1 MNGHINLD
9 FVQSDSKNKEKLP
22 FTLIIFGGAGDLSQR
37 KLIPSLYNLFVLN
50 QLHKDFNIISCGMP
64 ELTGE
69 KYRNIL
75 KSSLE
80 KFISKKPGEKS
91 EEFLEKFHY
100 VSGAFDDKK
109 MYDEI
114 YIKCKDI
121 TGEKRQLIF
130 YLAIPPEFA
139 PIVIKSL
146 EKSSLCSAGYKKKIV
161 MEKPFGVNIESAKEL
176 NRTVLGVFEEDE
188 IYRIDH
194 YLGKETVQNILF
206 FRFGNSIFE
215 PLWNRN
221 FIDHVQIT
229 AAETLGIEHRGKFY
243 EKAGVIRDIVQNHVM
258 QLLSLVAMEPPAN
271 FDADRI
277 RDEKLKVFKSIRS
290 MDENYLKKNIIKGQ
304 YGPGKSCGKSVVG
317 YTEEKDVGKESKMAT
332 YIAGKF
338 YIDNWR
344 WADVPFYI
352 RAGKRLRKRVTEIYL
367 QFKQP
372 PLKLFGDKY
381 NKIVPNGILI
391 SIQPE
396 EKISV
401 RLNLKYPGSENFP
414 HPVEMDFNYKDLAHI
429 VSLDAYER
437 LFLDCVKGDLTL
449 FARQDSIEAMWEVVD
464 SINEYFEHNYQG
476 ELPNYFSGSWGPE
489 KSEVLLERD
498 GRCWRFGNTCEF
510 HEEVV
515 LDGDKNQE

>member
-1 MNGHINLD
+1 MSWENINC
-9 FVQSDSKNKEKLP
+9 VQNDLKNKEKVP
-22 FTLIIFGGAGDLSQR
+22 FTLVIFGGAGDLSQR
-37 KLIPSLYNLFVLN
+37 KLIPSLYNLFILD
-50 QLHKDFNIISCGMP
+50 QLHKNFDIISCGMP
-64 ELTGE
+64 EFTSE
-69 KYRNIL
+69 EYRSAV
-75 KSSLE
+75 KKSLE
-80 KFISKKPGEKS
+80 KFTSKNLGDKID
-91 EEFLEKFHY
+91 EFLNKFHY
-100 VSGAFDDKK
+100 VSGDFDDKK
-109 MYDEI
+109 TYDGI
-114 YIKCKDI
+114 YKTYKEVSK
-121 TGEKRQLIF
+121 EKRQVIF
-130 YLAIPPEFA
+130 YLAIPPQFA
-139 PIVIKSL
+139 PLVIKSL
-146 EKSSLCSAGYKKKIV
+146 EKCTLCSKEYKKKIV
-161 MEKPFGVNIESAKEL
+161 MEKPFGVDRKSAQEL
-176 NRTVLGVFEEDE
+176 NRIVLEVFEEEE

-206 FRFGNSIFE
+206 CRFGNSIFE

-229 AAETLGIEHRGKFY
+229 ASETLGIEHRGKFY
-243 EKAGVIRDIVQNHVM
+243 ERAGVVRDIVQNHVM
-258 QLLSLVAMEPPAN
+258 QLLSLVAIEPPAS

-277 RDEKLKVFKSIRS
+277 RDEKLKVFKSIRA
-290 MDENYLKKNIIKGQ
+290 MDSNYLRKNVIKGQ
-304 YGPGKSCGKSVVG
+304 YGPGKSGGKSVVG
-317 YTEEKDVGKESKMAT
+317 YTEEKNVSTSSKMAT
-332 YIAGKF
+332 YLAGKF

-352 RAGKRLRKRVTEIYL
+352 RAGKRLRERVTEIYI

-372 PLKLFGDKY
+372 PLKLFGDIH
-381 NKIVPNGILI
+381 NQIVPNGILI

-437 LFLDCVKGDLTL
+437 LLLDCVKGDLTL

-464 SINEYFEHNYQG
+464 PINEYFETNHQG

-489 KSEVLLERD
+489 KAEVLLEKD

-515 LDGDKNQE
+515 